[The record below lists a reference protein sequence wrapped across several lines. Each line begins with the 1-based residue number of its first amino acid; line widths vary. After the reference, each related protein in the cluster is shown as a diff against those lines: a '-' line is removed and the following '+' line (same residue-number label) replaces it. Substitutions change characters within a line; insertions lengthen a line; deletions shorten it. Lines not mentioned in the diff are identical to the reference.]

1 MRLLI
6 TGGCGFVGSLLTK
19 FFLSKEGWEVLLV
32 DNFCRPGSEQNRRP
46 LECLGA
52 TVIEADLRDRNAIL
66 SLPACHW
73 VIDCAANPSVLAG
86 LDARPS
92 SPLASTGESPSLT
105 LVDHNLL
112 GTVHVLEYCKRH
124 LAGLVLVSTSRV
136 YSTDAL
142 SSVKLKSSNSRFE
155 LEPEQTTAG
164 LSSQGISELFSTA
177 PPLSLYGVTKLASE
191 WLAREYAQ
199 AFGFPLWIN
208 RCGLMAGAGQFGRAD
223 QGIIAY
229 WMHRYLYRH
238 PLSFIGYG
246 GMGFQVRDCL
256 HPVDLANLISRQ
268 IKFSAAPGS
277 YSHTAVDQPSTT
289 LNVSGGIESA
299 FSLLELHQWCERRW
313 GSSKYG
319 PPGKLTTV
327 LENRRYDAP
336 WIVLD
341 SSLAQRQWGWTAQRS
356 KEEIWEEIAE
366 HAEEH
371 PDWLQISQALS

>member
-6 TGGCGFVGSLLTK
+6 TGGCGFVGSLLAK
-19 FFLSKEGWEVLLV
+19 YFLSQEGWEVLLV
-32 DNFCRPGSEQNRRP
+32 DNFCRPGSELNRRP

-52 TVIEADLRDRNAIL
+52 SVIEADLRDRDAIL

-86 LDARPS
+86 LDVQPTSLKA
-92 SPLASTGESPSLT
+92 ASRESPSLT

-112 GTVHVLEYCKRH
+112 GTVHVLEYCKQH
-124 LAGLVLVSTSRV
+124 SAGLVLVSTSRV

-142 SSVKLKSSNSRFE
+142 SDVRLKNSNSRFE
-155 LEPEQTTAG
+155 LETDQPTPG
-164 LSSQGISELFSTA
+164 LSIQGINEHFSTA

-191 WLAREYAQ
+191 WLAREYAH

-246 GMGFQVRDCL
+246 GTGHQVRDCL
-256 HPVDLANLISRQ
+256 HPVDLANLISQQ
-268 IKFSAAPGS
+268 IKFSAAPAS
-277 YSHTAVDQPSTT
+277 NTNAESNQPPTT
-289 LNVSGGIESA
+289 VNVSGGIESA

-313 GSSKYG
+313 GPSKYG
-319 PPGKLTTV
+319 PPGKLTSI

-341 SSLAQRQWGWTAQRS
+341 SSLAQKQWGWTAQRS